1 MTTWLCGLDDRY
13 TMAAP
18 SCFVTSFRRN
28 LENELPA
35 DTEQCPPRALALGL
49 DHVDFLAA
57 LAPKPVIVLT
67 KERDYFDVRGGEQGY
82 AQLHALYGW
91 FGAQQQVALFTGPT
105 GHGYSQENRQ
115 AMYAW
120 FQRAC
125 GRDGAASEPALR
137 VEPDEALWCTPHG
150 QVAPL
155 GSKSIAVF
163 TAERARQLQASR
175 GEPRGD
181 ELRRAV
187 QQRLRLDLPN
197 GVPEYRILRPRSGR
211 GFPLPQF
218 TTYAVETELG
228 VQAIVYRLDRET
240 HLARPP
246 QGERPVLLYVSDLS
260 SDDELRHDAWLRE
273 LIRGASDREIY
284 TCDVRGCGESQPD
297 TCDEDSFGQPYG
309 SDYFYAIH
317 AIMLD
322 DPYPG
327 QKARDVLQVVRWLEA
342 QGRSD
347 IHLVAQGRGT
357 IPAAIAALLA
367 GNVRAVT
374 LRNAPDSFQQ
384 MAESETYDWPL
395 SCLIPGVLELF
406 DLPDVY
412 SELAVDRLR

>member
-1 MTTWLCGLDDRY
+1 
-13 TMAAP
+13 
-18 SCFVTSFRRN
+18 
-28 LENELPA
+28 
-35 DTEQCPPRALALGL
+35 
-49 DHVDFLAA
+49 
-57 LAPKPVIVLT
+57 
-67 KERDYFDVRGGEQGY
+67 
-82 AQLHALYGW
+82 
-91 FGAQQQVALFTGPT
+91 
-105 GHGYSQENRQ
+105 
-115 AMYAW
+115 
-120 FQRAC
+120 
-125 GRDGAASEPALR
+125 
-137 VEPDEALWCTPHG
+137 
-150 QVAPL
+150 
-155 GSKSIAVF
+155 
-163 TAERARQLQASR
+163 
-175 GEPRGD
+175 
-181 ELRRAV
+181 
-187 QQRLRLDLPN
+187 
-197 GVPEYRILRPRSGR
+197 
-211 GFPLPQF
+211 
-218 TTYAVETELG
+218 

-284 TCDVRGCGESQPD
+284 TCDVRGCGESQPG